1 MNYLSYQDE
10 KRRIVEEPSQANFAT
25 VVGVYEDGLQLQF
38 DGESEATAKKYRYN
52 KSITFKLGDRVKVTR
67 ISGTYVAEYPIGK
80 GKFSVA
86 PDNVSGINATAGE
99 TEVSIQWS
107 DPADKT
113 VDGQLVSK
121 WAGTY
126 LVRNEI
132 DFPKNETDGTQ
143 VLNSQTRDAYK
154 STPFVDK
161 GLTSGKTYY
170 YGLFPYSDDGKVNT
184 NRENTFSLM
193 PERRYQYGVK
203 IDLNNADPETSVE
216 YILDAVGKKPARV
229 NLETGEFDYGDWAD
243 VGFVKDCKPCMLRYD
258 GTVDYYLNPND
269 YSKKEDGTPS
279 NISDINY
286 PANAMVEFPLWYLAE
301 YEENGFLYIV
311 VSQSNYNGK
320 SNAYAFRNG
329 SGSLCPKIYIGM
341 FLSHSDTSRKFS
353 SIDNL
358 NPSLYYVTGDRY
370 FQEPETKI
378 GESYCFSSFFERN
391 YISALLI
398 LMSKSLNFNESF
410 GYGPSTPNQMGDTVS
425 SQFFGMK
432 EAANKTMN
440 IFHLKNWWGDSY
452 LLAGL
457 LVTNKKTDYSETPYV
472 HYYIDYDKPYDKHT
486 SIKEYPLSLSTNTSV
501 NTPGG
506 YISEIDVSIF
516 AKLPI
521 GFSGS
526 QNTRYCSWGEVQV
539 GTGYIYCYAHSGDK
553 RCSAMGVVKKAVTEE
568 EYIRL
573 SSHP

>member
-193 PERRYQYGVK
+193 PEKRYQYGVK

-216 YILDAVGKKPARV
+216 YILDAVGKRPARV

-269 YSKKEDGTPS
+269 YSKKKMGHHQ
-279 NISDINY
+279 I
-286 PANAMVEFPLWYLAE
+286 
-301 YEENGFLYIV
+301 
-311 VSQSNYNGK
+311 
-320 SNAYAFRNG
+320 
-329 SGSLCPKIYIGM
+329 
-341 FLSHSDTSRKFS
+341 
-353 SIDNL
+353 
-358 NPSLYYVTGDRY
+358 
-370 FQEPETKI
+370 FQ
-378 GESYCFSSFFERN
+378 
-391 YISALLI
+391 
-398 LMSKSLNFNESF
+398 
-410 GYGPSTPNQMGDTVS
+410 
-425 SQFFGMK
+425 
-432 EAANKTMN
+432 
-440 IFHLKNWWGDSY
+440 
-452 LLAGL
+452 
-457 LVTNKKTDYSETPYV
+457 
-472 HYYIDYDKPYDKHT
+472 T
-486 SIKEYPLSLSTNTSV
+486 SIIP
-501 NTPGG
+501 PM
-506 YISEIDVSIF
+506 
-516 AKLPI
+516 
-521 GFSGS
+521 
-526 QNTRYCSWGEVQV
+526 RW
-539 GTGYIYCYAHSGDK
+539 
-553 RCSAMGVVKKAVTEE
+553 
-568 EYIRL
+568 
-573 SSHP
+573 